1 MMGDQR
7 NEILQLLLQDPVGN
21 FELLFHFR
29 SDREARY
36 WHESPYSY
44 LVELPTAHKA
54 FLCGEEKAC
63 ERLLP
68 NLQEDHYLIQ
78 APYGLLPLLRRAF
91 IVRMVETNL
100 LFMLR
105 REDFVPAPD
114 ARVRPLIPRG
124 FPVCYQVGEE
134 KLSLETFFGLF
145 LGEQVV
151 SYGGTQFE
159 SEQWAEIAWLR
170 TEEEHQRKGYAL
182 KVVSAVVEDLLGEGK
197 QPIYRVSAD
206 NLASRRLAERLG
218 FTLHSEFLYVTV
230 RA

>member
-1 MMGDQR
+1 MGDQR

-29 SDREARY
+29 GDREARF
-36 WHESPYSY
+36 WLEGPNSY

-54 FLCGEEKAC
+54 FLCGEEKSC

-68 NLQEDHYLIQ
+68 NLKEDHYLIQ
-78 APYGLLPLLRRAF
+78 TPYPLLPLLRRTF

-100 LFMLR
+100 LFALH

-145 LGEQVV
+145 LGDQVV

-159 SEQWAEIAWLR
+159 SEHWAEIAWLR

-197 QPIYRVSAD
+197 QPIYRVSAE

-230 RA
+230 RR